1 LAAPDSVAY
10 VQHSTD
16 DGLSAP
22 DHTQN
27 SKHLSKTLHYGF
39 AAADE
44 LADAA
49 RLITHSFPGPTR
61 TVAWL
66 ESQLRSPVWGGGAE
80 TLLLGK
86 DGARIVAACQLHPLR
101 QWVAGSRLPCA
112 GIGTVAISPAYRRRS
127 LGAEMMTEAL
137 HAALERGDVA
147 SALYPFRV
155 SFYQK
160 LGYGQA
166 GEVLQYQ
173 VAPQNLPDTP
183 ERARVELLDGDVTR
197 LEALELYGHWMRG
210 QNGQLERSQSLWREM
225 VGEHDRCLAGYRGA
239 DGGLEGYALLVYRP
253 DMPRAERY
261 VEVDE
266 LVATTPAA
274 RRGLYAWL
282 ASLSDQWEQLLLR
295 ALPSERLGE
304 AIREPRLPP
313 GSAPLWR
320 LWAPAAVLLHGTM
333 FRLLDLKA
341 AWQQRAV
348 ASGSD
353 LTVGLEVEDAQLAGN
368 AGSWILAC
376 REGRTSVESSGRPQL
391 TLRLNIST
399 LSRLYISSLRPSAAL
414 HAGLLECD
422 RPDRL
427 PALDAALA
435 LPEPWTFDRF

>member
-1 LAAPDSVAY
+1 MFQPLPDGAVAR
-10 VQHSTD
+10 V
-16 DGLSAP
+16 
-22 DHTQN
+22 DHTLN
-27 SKHLSKTLHYGF
+27 SKRLSTTLHYSF
-39 AAADE
+39 AATDE
-44 LADAA
+44 LSDAA
-49 RLITHSFPGPTR
+49 RLVAHSFPGPTR
-61 TVAWL
+61 TVPWL

-80 TLLLGK
+80 TLLLGR

-101 QWVAGSRLPCA
+101 QWVAGSCLPCC
-112 GIGTVAISPAYRRRS
+112 GIGTVAISPTYRRRS
-127 LGAEMMTEAL
+127 LGAELMTEAL
-137 HAALERGDVA
+137 RAALQRGDVA

-173 VAPQNLPDTP
+173 VPPQNLPDSP
-183 ERARVELLDGDVTR
+183 ERTKVELLENEAARD
-197 LEALELYGHWMRG
+197 EALELFSDWVRG
-210 QNGQLERSQSLWREM
+210 QNGQLERPPRLWREL

-239 DGGLEGYALLVYRP
+239 DGRLEGYALLVYRT
-253 DMPRAERY
+253 DLPRAERY

-282 ASLSDQWEQLLLR
+282 ASLSDQWQQVLLR

-348 ASGSD
+348 ATGSD
-353 LTVGLEVEDAQLAGN
+353 LTVKLEVEDVQLPSN
-368 AGSWILAC
+368 TGSLTLGL
-376 REGRTSVESSGRPQL
+376 RDGRTTVEASGRPQF

-399 LSRLYISSLRPSAAL
+399 LSRLYISSLLPTAAL

-422 RPDRL
+422 RPELL

-435 LPEPWTFDRF
+435 STEPRTFDRF